1 MEPWVRACSTA
12 ATTAWSVKTSPD
24 EKLLPETY
32 MAHSSP
38 PSLLSAFFHQMEI
51 CRFVRVPEMS
61 PKSTFSH
68 VKRNTV
74 HSLLRSSLNGGT
86 GCSIKV
92 WRRVTQRDRS
102 PIVFRMREANVGEA
116 GGKISGG
123 DHNGSVS
130 IPLWICLARLGIQ
143 ANLETQK
150 INRNGKGDHIGP
162 MSILPAQKP
171 NPSGGNK
178 PTFNGGP
185 HCFAIF

>member
-1 MEPWVRACSTA
+1 MVEPWVRACSTA
-12 ATTAWSVKTSPD
+12 ATNAWSVKTSPD

-74 HSLLRSSLNGGT
+74 HSLLRISLNGGT

-102 PIVFRMREANVGEA
+102 PIVFRMREANVG
-116 GGKISGG
+116 GSRGQDQRGRPQWIS
-123 DHNGSVS
+123 V
-130 IPLWICLARLGIQ
+130 
-143 ANLETQK
+143 
-150 INRNGKGDHIGP
+150 
-162 MSILPAQKP
+162 
-171 NPSGGNK
+171 NPSVDLPRSSWNSSKLRNTENK
-178 PTFNGGP
+178 SQWEG
-185 HCFAIF
+185 